1 MGSSCLIKMNIAI
14 TGMMGSGK
22 SSVGRIVADQLGMK
36 FVDTDEIVEH
46 VEKMNISDIFA
57 KKGEPYFREVE
68 ARIVGEISQG
78 DNQVIAC
85 GGGVVLNPENIK
97 HLRSRGVIVHLAAS
111 PEVLHGRT
119 KQVRTRPL
127 LEVNDRLQE
136 FRRIL
141 KEREQ
146 FYSDCDFRVQT
157 DNLTQE
163 QTANRIVNFISCK
176 KEK

>member
-1 MGSSCLIKMNIAI
+1 MNIAI

-22 SSVGRIVADQLGMK
+22 SSVGRIVARVLNMK
-36 FVDTDEIVEH
+36 FADTDEIIERVER
-46 VEKMNISDIFA
+46 MSISDIFA

-68 ARIVGEISQG
+68 TRIVKEVSQE

-85 GGGVVLNPENIK
+85 GGGVVLKQENVRQ
-97 HLRSRGVIVHLAAS
+97 LRSRGVIVNLMAS
-111 PEVLHGRT
+111 PEVLHERT
-119 KQVRTRPL
+119 KQTDTRPL
-127 LEVNDRLQE
+127 LEVQDRLQE
-136 FRRIL
+136 LRRIL

-163 QTANRIVNFISCK
+163 QIARQIVDFALGVK
-176 KEK
+176 KKNENS